1 MWGDGSAVERACCS
15 REPKFSSQ
23 HPWTGSHLPAF
34 QFHGCD
40 TFMAA
45 SGIHRAIGENK
56 TQALK
61 IKGK

>member
-1 MWGDGSAVERACCS
+1 MAQQSRGLAAPENPSSAPSTHGQAHTCL
-15 REPKFSSQ
+15 Q
-23 HPWTGSHLPAF
+23 F